1 MLNIIALFGFII
13 YYLFGMFCF
22 CVLHSFP
29 HSSHFLYFLA
39 PVVSITLIT
48 CLVIIARNC
57 VVLFPTEKILEEV
70 FAECV

>member
-1 MLNIIALFGFII
+1 MLNVIALFGFII
-13 YYLFGMFCF
+13 HYLFGMFCF

-57 VVLFPTEKILEEV
+57 VVLFPAEKILDEV